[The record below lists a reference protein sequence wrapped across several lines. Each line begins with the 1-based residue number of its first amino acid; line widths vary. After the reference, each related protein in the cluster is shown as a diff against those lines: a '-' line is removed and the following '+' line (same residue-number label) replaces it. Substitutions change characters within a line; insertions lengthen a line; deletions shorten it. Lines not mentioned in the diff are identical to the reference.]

1 MNPRKASA
9 GVVILGALTTVGV
22 DASIL
27 NERPYERIE
36 QVAEYR
42 IEARQIGNRVET
54 TFPWK
59 DQHGI
64 KVVADLGE
72 PSLRERI
79 ADKRSKEIITEHVDF
94 GDGGFKVDLILNE
107 RPDTNVFCYTIEGAE
122 NYDFFYQP
130 PLTEQERAEGAER
143 PPEIEG
149 SYAVYHKTLENNDYK
164 TGKVMHIPRPQV
176 WSLSNVDTKVWA
188 DLEYRE
194 SKSNN
199 LCITVPQD
207 FLDAAIYPV
216 RVDPTFGYTSVGA
229 STADTRNIIT
239 SAEYAAPSNADVSK
253 LTIAVSNQFA
263 ANTQKGAI
271 YTSAGASSPLEGST
285 DAYIRS
291 QTLSTFFDFDFSAPV
306 SLVSGTYLLAVWSD
320 LTFGASLFAYDTL
333 TDNSKQTSL
342 TYTGTFPATIDFTSL
357 TTNRRYSIYATYT
370 EPEPEPII
378 KSRLYGGTR
387 IKGGVDLR

>member
-1 MNPRKASA
+1 MKSRSA
-9 GVVILGALTTVGV
+9 TAGIVILGALGTVGV

-27 NERPYERIE
+27 NERPLERIE

-42 IEARQIGNRVET
+42 VEARQIGNKVET

-59 DQHGI
+59 DQPGI

-79 ADKRSKEIITEHVDF
+79 ADKRSKEVITERVDF
-94 GDGGFKVDLILNE
+94 EEGGFKVDILLNE

-130 PLTEQERAEGAER
+130 PLTDEERTDGAER

-149 SYAVYHKTLENNDYK
+149 SYAVYHKTLKNNDYK

-176 WSLSNVDTKVWA
+176 WSMSNEETKVWA
-188 DLEYRE
+188 DLSYNRGW
-194 SKSNN
+194 
-199 LCITVPQD
+199 LCVTVPQD
-207 FLDAAIYPV
+207 FLDTATYPV

-229 STADTRNIIT
+229 SSADTRNFIT
-239 SAEYAAPSNADVSK
+239 SAEYSVASGADVSK

-271 YTSAGASSPLEGST
+271 YSSAGALSPLEGST

-291 QTLSTFFDFDFSAPV
+291 QTVSTFYDFDFSSTV
-306 SLVSGTYLLAVWSD
+306 SLASGTYLLSIWSD
-320 LTFGASLFAYDTL
+320 LTFGASTFYYDTA
-333 TDNSKQTSL
+333 TVNSKQTSL
-342 TYTGTFPATIDFTSL
+342 AYTGTYPATLDFTSV
-357 TTNRRYSIYATYT
+357 TTNRQYSIYATYT

-378 KSRLYGGTR
+378 KSRTSGGIR
-387 IKGGVDLR
+387 IQGGVDLR